1 MRGEKYMS
9 LNMIPLKGWKTY
21 ILAIFITIIAY
32 FVRAKLLHA
41 LGANLPYVT
50 FYPAV
55 MFSALYGGLSAGLLS
70 TLLSGI
76 IISVWIMG
84 AIHSFGFTPTDL
96 LGMIVFLTSCIILSF
111 ICATMHH
118 TQKKLQL
125 RTAELL
131 ERNSALIESDKNW
144 ARLSR
149 LDLVGQMAAS
159 IGHEVRNP
167 MTTVR
172 GYLQMFRNN
181 ESYIAH
187 RDRFDIMIAELDRAN
202 SIITEY
208 LSLAKNKSIQ
218 LKKGNINTVI
228 INLFP
233 LIQANALEL
242 GHSVHLE
249 TNNIPDILFDK
260 EELCQL
266 ILNLIRNS
274 LEATPLG
281 GTITIKTSLLNE
293 QVVLS
298 VHDTGPGIPQNI
310 LDQIGTPFLTTKD
323 SGTGLGLSVCYKI
336 AERNKA
342 SIQVK
347 TSNHGTN
354 FFIIFSKESY
364 L

>member
-1 MRGEKYMS
+1 MS
-9 LNMIPLKGWKTY
+9 LQIVPLKGWKMY
-21 ILAIFITIIAY
+21 ILSIFITILAY
-32 FVRAKLLHA
+32 FVRTELLHA
-41 LGANLPYVT
+41 LGATLPYVT

-55 MFSALYGGLSAGLLS
+55 MFSALYGGIPAGILS
-70 TLLSGI
+70 TVLSGI
-76 IISVWIMG
+76 IITFWIIG
-84 AIHSFGFTPTDL
+84 DIYSLEFTSTDWI
-96 LGMIVFLTSCIILSF
+96 GMIVFLTSCIILSY
-111 ICATMHH
+111 ICDTMHR

-131 ERNSALIESDKNW
+131 ERNSALIESEKNW

-149 LDLVGQMAAS
+149 LHLVGQMAAS

-181 ESYIAH
+181 ESYIEH

-208 LSLAKNKSIQ
+208 LSLAKNKAIH
-218 LKKGNINTVI
+218 LKKGNINSVI
-228 INLFP
+228 TNLFP
-233 LIQANALEL
+233 LIQANALEI
-242 GHSVHLE
+242 GHSVLLE
-249 TNNIPDILFDK
+249 TNNVPDILFDK
-260 EELCQL
+260 EEICQL

-281 GTITIKTSLLNE
+281 GTIVLRTSIVDE

-323 SGTGLGLSVCYKI
+323 AGTGLGLSVCYRI

-347 TSNHGTN
+347 TSNRGTN
-354 FFIIFSKESY
+354 FFVIFSREAY

>member
-1 MRGEKYMS
+1 MS
-9 LNMIPLKGWKTY
+9 LQIVPLKGWKMYTFS
-21 ILAIFITIIAY
+21 IFITILAY
-32 FVRAKLLHA
+32 FVRAELLHA
-41 LGANLPYVT
+41 LGATLPYVT

-55 MFSALYGGLSAGLLS
+55 MFSALYGGISAGILS
-70 TLLSGI
+70 TVLSGTI
-76 IISVWIMG
+76 ITFWIIG
-84 AIHSFGFTPTDL
+84 DIHSLEFTSTDWIA
-96 LGMIVFLTSCIILSF
+96 MIVFLTSCIIISS
-111 ICATMHH
+111 ICNTMHC

-131 ERNSALIESDKNW
+131 ERNSALLESEKNW

-149 LDLVGQMAAS
+149 LHLVGQMAAS

-181 ESYIAH
+181 EKYSEH
-187 RDRFDIMIAELDRAN
+187 SDRFDIMIAELDRAN

-208 LSLAKNKSIQ
+208 LSLAKNKAIH
-218 LKKGNINTVI
+218 LKKDNINIVI
-228 INLFP
+228 TNLFP
-233 LIQANALEL
+233 LIQANALEI
-242 GHSVHLE
+242 GHSVLLE
-249 TNNIPDILFDK
+249 TSNIPDILFDK
-260 EELCQL
+260 EEICQL

-281 GTITIKTSLLNE
+281 GTITLRTSLMDE

-298 VHDTGPGIPQNI
+298 VHDTGPGIPKNI

-323 SGTGLGLSVCYKI
+323 AGTGLGLSVCYKI

-347 TSNHGTN
+347 TSNRGTN
-354 FFIIFSKESY
+354 FFVIFSKEAH

>member
-1 MRGEKYMS
+1 MS
-9 LNMIPLKGWKTY
+9 LHIVPLKGWKTY
-21 ILAIFITIIAY
+21 ILAIVITTIAY
-32 FVRAKLLHA
+32 FVRTELLHA
-41 LGANLPYVT
+41 LGANLSYVT

-55 MFSALYGGLSAGLLS
+55 MLAALYGGLSAGLLS

-76 IISVWIMG
+76 VISIWIMESV
-84 AIHSFGFTPTDL
+84 HFFNFTSTDW
-96 LGMIVFLTSCIILSF
+96 LGMIVFLSSCIILSF
-111 ICATMHH
+111 ICETMHH
-118 TQKKLQL
+118 TQRKLQL

-149 LDLVGQMAAS
+149 LNLVGQMAAS

-181 ESYIAH
+181 ESYIEH

-208 LSLAKNKSIQ
+208 LSLAKNKTIQ
-218 LKKGNINTVI
+218 LKRDNINTVI
-228 INLFP
+228 TNLFP

-242 GHSVHLE
+242 GHSIQLE
-249 TNNIPDILFDK
+249 TSNIPDILFDK
-260 EELCQL
+260 EEICQL

-274 LEATPLG
+274 LEATPPD
-281 GTITIKTSLLNE
+281 GTITIRTSLIEEL
-293 QVVLS
+293 VVLS
-298 VHDTGPGIPQNI
+298 IHDTGPGIPQNI

-336 AERNKA
+336 AERNNA

-347 TSNHGTN
+347 TSSHGTI